1 MSAVPNC
8 LPSAF
13 RPAQLPAVPT
23 QRGPRRPITL
33 ARLMAEPLEG
43 LVADADVRFIESSI
57 TDRDFYGAAVVRP
70 NGQHVLL
77 MPPNRTEL
85 EHDTIARYLLGQV
98 LGLDVSDLPKPFD
111 VVVRPLDGEVLV

>member
-43 LVADADVRFIESSI
+43 LLADANVRLVESSI
-57 TDRDFYGAAVVRP
+57 TDREFYGAAVVRRGRP
-70 NGQHVLL
+70 ILL
-77 MPPNRTEL
+77 MPQGRTDL
-85 EHDTIARYLLGQV
+85 ESDIITRYLLGQA
-98 LGLDVSDLPKPFD
+98 LGLDITDLPKPFD
-111 VVVRPLDGEVLV
+111 VVVRPLDEVQG